1 MTIIRTNRKTI
12 AIYVRKNGEVE
23 VRASF
28 GVSDKKI
35 QEFVLE
41 KQDWIIK
48 TQNKI
53 KQKIQNKRTLSIEE
67 KNKLIDKANEYIP
80 QRVIYLSKQLRLP
93 VTKIKITSAKS
104 YWGCCNIKNEV
115 SFSWRLMLATSQ
127 TIDYVIIHELVHT
140 KHHNH
145 SSKFWKEVEK
155 IMPGYKECKEE
166 LKQIE
171 AMYEL

>member
-23 VRASF
+23 VRAPF

-171 AMYEL
+171 VMYEL